1 MKRKSLVLSPVLL
14 TALALPALASC
25 GSSSKQI
32 SIWVGNESVEF
43 YNKATAQFLEE
54 NPDFGYKFKIVGTDA
69 GSNGGAMNTDNS
81 ACGDIVTVASD
92 NIGKLAQANLL
103 KPIKDEELTAQILAD
118 NPESYKSI
126 IYSTYTDEDTG
137 ETTEGLFAS
146 PYISQALFL
155 YYNKAKVS
163 ADQVKTFEGLQQAA
177 KAVSADQKSFTVT
190 GTDGF
195 NFSFTLLAKDAATNT
210 SSLKLYEDG
219 KKNACWAQGEDEVA
233 IAKWAQRIFADPN
246 GGNWPTSSGWA
257 VELKNQL
264 VLSVVGGAWHYN
276 AALDALGEN
285 LGITVLPQFTLTAA
299 DCEETT
305 DPTLV
310 GKTMQAGTFAD
321 CKVFVINNAIDD
333 EKYEPVQQ
341 IIKYLS
347 KKEVQNESFKEAMN
361 VPAYVGSEAYVDSIK
376 AEIPATQYDL
386 AKAQL
391 GMNKWGIPQPFV
403 TGLLNTYYYSKSA
416 PDEYKL
422 CLINEGGAY
431 GTTRKVRETL
441 YTMEHIWQKGTSPE
455 SIPATLPQDVE

>member
-1 MKRKSLVLSPVLL
+1 MKRKSLLLSPVLL

-25 GSSSKQI
+25 GGSSKQI

-103 KPIKDEELTAQILAD
+103 RPIKDEGLTNQILAD

-126 IYSTYTDEDTG
+126 IYSDYTNEETG
-137 ETTEGLFAS
+137 EKEKGLFAS

-163 ADQVKTFEGLQQAA
+163 ADQVKTFEGLAQAA
-177 KAVSADQKSFTVT
+177 KAVGASQKSFTVT

-195 NFSFTLLAKDAATNT
+195 NFSFTLLAKNAETNT
-210 SSLKLYEDG
+210 STLKLYEG
-219 KKNACWAQGEDEVA
+219 GQKSACFAQGEDEVA
-233 IAKWAQRIFADPN
+233 VAQWAQRVFADPN

-299 DCEETT
+299 DVAGTT
-305 DPTLV
+305 QPANTV
-310 GKTMQAGTFAD
+310 MQAGTFAD
-321 CKVFVINNAIDD
+321 CKVFVINNAIEDD
-333 EKYEPVQQ
+333 KYEPIQQ
-341 IIKYLS
+341 VVKYLS
-347 KKEVQNESFKEAMN
+347 SKNVQNESFKQAMN
-361 VPAYVGSEAYVDSIK
+361 VPAYVGAETYVDSIK
-376 AEIPATQYDL
+376 ADIPATQYDL

-391 GMNKWGIPQPFV
+391 GMNKYGIPQPFV

-416 PDEYKL
+416 PDVYKL
-422 CLINEGGAY
+422 CLINENGEY

-441 YTMEHIWQKGTSPE
+441 YTMESIWQTGSKPT
-455 SIPATLPQDVE
+455 SIPEILPSDI